1 AERNMLLNGLTGGK
15 HTRVRADVLEW
26 LERSA
31 GRTHPFDLVFC
42 DPPTFSNSK
51 RMEGTFDVQ
60 RDHVQLI
67 DRILPLLAEDGVLI
81 FSNNFRKFRMEAGV
95 LEGVRVEDITRQTI
109 PQDFERNPKIHN
121 TWRITKAGGGGG
133 A

>member
-1 AERNMLLNGLTGGK
+1 
-15 HTRVRADVLEW
+15 VRADVSEW
-26 LERSA
+26 LERAA

-51 RMEGTFDVQ
+51 RMEEAFDVQ

-81 FSNNFRKFRMEAGV
+81 FSNNFRKFRMEAGA
-95 LEGVRVEDITRQTI
+95 LEGVVVEDITRQTI
-109 PQDFERNPKIHN
+109 PTDFERNPRIHN
-121 TWRITKAGGGGG
+121 TWRITKSGGGG